1 VSRPAPRTPVSGARR
16 VALEVLVAVRERDAY
31 ANLLLPA
38 LLGRERLAGPEAAFA
53 TELAYGTLRRLG
65 HYDAVVE
72 RAAGRTTDRID
83 PPLLDVLR
91 LGAHQLLATR
101 TAPHAAV
108 HQSVE
113 QAREVAGRGAT
124 GFVNAVLRRVGEADD
139 AAWTERLLEGLAD
152 PAEAA
157 AVRAAH
163 PAWIV
168 RELEAA
174 LADSAGEGE
183 LAELLAADNVP
194 PVVGLAA
201 LPGLVD
207 RDTLG
212 LPLSPVS
219 PVGLVL
225 PSGDPAEVPG
235 VREGRVRVQDPGSQL
250 AALVLTR
257 SRAAAAGERWLDLCA
272 GPGGKAA
279 LLAAEAGPAGAT
291 LVANELAPA
300 RATLVERA
308 LAAVPGTATVEV
320 GDGGRFADGSR
331 RFSRVLLDA
340 PCSGLGA
347 LRRRPEARWRKQ
359 PADLPPL
366 VALQSRLLDAAI
378 AALEPG
384 GLLAYVT
391 CSPVRA
397 ETTEIV
403 AAALGRHPGLEA
415 LDTAEAL
422 AGISPAERTRRGT
435 AVQLWP
441 HRHGTDAMF
450 VQLLTRG

>member
-1 VSRPAPRTPVSGARR
+1 MSRPAPATRVSAARR

-38 LLGRERLAGPEAAFA
+38 LLRRERLPGPEAAFA

-72 RAAGRTTDRID
+72 RAAGRPLARID

-113 QAREVAGRGAT
+113 QAREAAGRGAT

-139 AAWTERLLEGLAD
+139 DAWTARLLQGVED
-152 PAEAA
+152 PIEVAA
-157 AVRAAH
+157 LTAAH

-168 RELEAA
+168 RELAAA
-174 LADSAGEGE
+174 LREAAGEGE
-183 LAELLAADNVP
+183 LAALLAADNAAP
-194 PVVGLAA
+194 AVGLVA
-201 LPGLVD
+201 LPGLGD
-207 RDTLG
+207 RDALD
-212 LPLSPVS
+212 LPPSPVS
-219 PVGLVL
+219 PIGLVL
-225 PSGDPAEVPG
+225 PSGDPGDVPG
-235 VREGRVRVQDPGSQL
+235 VAEGRVRVQDPGSQL
-250 AALVLTR
+250 AALLLTR
-257 SRAAAAGERWLDLCA
+257 ARPIRQGERWLDLCA

-291 LVANELAPA
+291 VVANEVAPA

-308 LAAVPGTATVEV
+308 LAAVPGVATVEV

-331 RFSRVLLDA
+331 RFDRILLDA

-359 PADLPPL
+359 PGDLPPL
-366 VALQSRLLDAAI
+366 IALQSRLLDAAV

-391 CSPVRA
+391 CSPVSA
-397 ETTEIV
+397 ETSGVV
-403 AAALGRHPGLEA
+403 AAALDRHPGLEA
-415 LDTAEAL
+415 LDTAGAL
-422 AGISPAERTRRGT
+422 AAVSPAERTRRGT
-435 AVQLWP
+435 AAQLWP

-450 VQLLTRG
+450 LQLLTRR